1 MDSTSFQRRVL
12 LLALIVLAPL
22 LYLLLLHAPIPQD
35 KAYHLFADLRTCLG
49 IPNFGNVASNL
60 AFLLVGMIGTIWCHR
75 HLKSG
80 ARLSWMIFFAGVA
93 LVFLGSGYYH
103 ATPNDDT
110 LVWDRL
116 PMTIAFMGLFA
127 ALAGEHLG
135 MQYER
140 PVLIPALVVGVA
152 SVFWWRYTD
161 DLRVYVWVQG
171 APLLAIPFILA
182 MFPSRYTHRIYLLYG
197 LGFYALAKVA
207 EFYDRETFAV
217 TVNLI
222 SGHSLK
228 HLLAALAPLFL
239 FLMLRR
245 RRARGVAH
253 AGYAAASNA

>member
-1 MDSTSFQRRVL
+1 
-12 LLALIVLAPL
+12 
-22 LYLLLLHAPIPQD
+22 
-35 KAYHLFADLRTCLG
+35 
-49 IPNFGNVASNL
+49 
-60 AFLLVGMIGTIWCHR
+60 
-75 HLKSG
+75 
-80 ARLSWMIFFAGVA
+80 VA

-140 PVLIPALVVGVA
+140 PVLIPALVIGVA
-152 SVFWWRYTD
+152 SVFWWCYTD